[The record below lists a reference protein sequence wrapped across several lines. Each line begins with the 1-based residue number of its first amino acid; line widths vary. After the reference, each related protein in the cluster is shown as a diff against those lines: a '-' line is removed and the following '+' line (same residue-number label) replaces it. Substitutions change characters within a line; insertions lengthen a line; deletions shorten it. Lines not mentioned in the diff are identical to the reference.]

1 MNIRLKRDLMK
12 HNHKWY
18 WLTLLFSVVILVSA
32 NRYVV
37 KDSALFQDEGNME
50 VARANVVDITN
61 RQVED
66 FSFDGIIS
74 QAIAVTFEAEVLSGP
89 RKGELLQAV
98 QNLDNTPPYVY
109 TNEVTP
115 GNKVLLIDAGLDASE
130 WHFAEYIRTDKLMIL
145 GGIFVLLLIFMGGR
159 KGLNTLL
166 SLGLSLG
173 AVFAV
178 LIPAILAGKNIYLWA
193 VLICL
198 YSILTTLILLNGWDR
213 KSWITI
219 FGCSGGVLV
228 AGILSWIMDRS
239 LALTGV
245 TGDESIYLAYL
256 PMDTPI
262 NLQAIIFAS
271 IIIGAM
277 GAIMDVAM
285 SISSAL
291 SEIKRQSPEITSKG
305 LLSSGITIGKDILGT
320 MSNTLVLAY
329 IGSALSTV
337 ILLTVSD
344 ASLLFLL
351 NREMIVVEILQAL
364 VGSFG
369 IFFAIPLTSLFA
381 AWLLG
386 NNNP

>member
-1 MNIRLKRDLMK
+1 
-12 HNHKWY
+12 
-18 WLTLLFSVVILVSA
+18 
-32 NRYVV
+32 
-37 KDSALFQDEGNME
+37 
-50 VARANVVDITN
+50 
-61 RQVED
+61 
-66 FSFDGIIS
+66 
-74 QAIAVTFEAEVLSGP
+74 
-89 RKGELLQAV
+89 
-98 QNLDNTPPYVY
+98 
-109 TNEVTP
+109 
-115 GNKVLLIDAGLDASE
+115 
-130 WHFAEYIRTDKLMIL
+130 
-145 GGIFVLLLIFMGGR
+145 
-159 KGLNTLL
+159 
-166 SLGLSLG
+166 
-173 AVFAV
+173 
-178 LIPAILAGKNIYLWA
+178 
-193 VLICL
+193 
-198 YSILTTLILLNGWDR
+198 
-213 KSWITI
+213 
-219 FGCSGGVLV
+219 
-228 AGILSWIMDRS
+228 
-239 LALTGV
+239 V